1 VAPAGNRILG
11 VAVAAAVLAVS
22 ACGAPATDD
31 SENAGRSVVNG
42 STVRPRPTATDG
54 AAVTEPTRAPTTAGP
69 STTVAAPESTTST
82 TSTTS
87 PPPPTTATTA
97 APPPPPLEQG
107 DDGEPVAALQR
118 RLTELGYRP
127 GEPDGHYG
135 GQTWSAVLAFQ
146 KREGLGRDGVAGPLT
161 LERLAAP
168 VGAGPRRS
176 GPGPWIEVDITRQV
190 VFVADAGG
198 AVTTLNTSTGSGR
211 AYTSSTGGRAIAR
224 TPRGSY
230 TVTKTVNGTERG
242 RLGTL
247 YRPMYFTGGYALHGS
262 PSVPAYPASHGCVRL
277 ANADADWLWTVAGKG
292 TPVDVYD

>member
-1 VAPAGNRILG
+1 MGFVAPARNRILG
-11 VAVAAAVLAVS
+11 VAAAAVAAAVT
-22 ACGAPATDD
+22 ACGT
-31 SENAGRSVVNG
+31 
-42 STVRPRPTATDG
+42 
-54 AAVTEPTRAPTTAGP
+54 
-69 STTVAAPESTTST
+69 STTEGSGERSGGVATASTLPSASTGSGDRSTTST
-82 TSTTS
+82 RLPPVATTSSTSSTSSTSTTS
-87 PPPPTTATTA
+87 STAPPSPPTTT
-97 APPPPPLEQG
+97 APPAPPLGQG
-107 DDGEPVAALQR
+107 DEGEPVAALQR
-118 RLTELGYRP
+118 RLLELGYRP

-135 GQTWSAVLAFQ
+135 GQTSSAVLAFQ
-146 KREGLGRDGVAGPLT
+146 KREGLGRDGLAGPLT
-161 LERLAAP
+161 LERLASPA
-168 VGAGPRRS
+168 GAGPRRS

-190 VFVADAGG
+190 VFVADAAG

-230 TVTKTVNGTERG
+230 TVTRTVNGTERG

-277 ANADADWLWTVAGKG
+277 SNADADWLWTVAGKG